1 MAKMISMRTQA
12 EADKEGDWEGEGAGK
27 LCVIVALFVPA
38 LLANADN

>member
-1 MAKMISMRTQA
+1 MISMRTQA
-12 EADKEGDWEGEGAGK
+12 EADKEGAWEGEGGGAGK